1 MVIAAA
7 AVIAAVV
14 LGASGRAGLGPRP
27 RFTATD
33 NPRPPP
39 DALAVTPGPWPSG
52 NSDVAPRLQAIGLP
66 ALSAEGEVVHTHQHL
81 DIVVNGQHLPVH
93 TQVGIDPLGRF
104 LSPLHTHDATGI
116 LHLEATDTAA
126 YTLGQFFDVWGVR
139 FDATCLGVYCADAGH
154 QLRVVANGH
163 PVEGDPRRLTLTSTF
178 FTAPP
183 PPCLPTRRP
192 AIASPPG
199 SDPDRRTHPAPGPR
213 PPHSCRSGDGAGF
226 RSNFGGCRDR
236 VHPAVNVPPP
246 PPPVVSKIVITR
258 AEPRQASYR

>member
-1 MVIAAA
+1 MSKTRRRPRGRRPTRQAVAASKAPVRRPPGGPGGRSPTRRPTRRRFGWSRPRALAAAAVVIAAA

-163 PVEGDPRRLTLTSTF
+163 PVEGDPRRLTLTAHEEIAVLYG
-178 FTAPP
+178 APSALPAHP
-183 PPCLPTRRP
+183 PARYRFP
-192 AIASPPG
+192 AG
-199 SDPDRRTHPAPGPR
+199 L
-213 PPHSCRSGDGAGF
+213 
-226 RSNFGGCRDR
+226 
-236 VHPAVNVPPP
+236 
-246 PPPVVSKIVITR
+246 
-258 AEPRQASYR
+258 